1 MSDKETLTQA
11 ERGEQM
17 RRMIVGDE
25 YVDHMLATRTPFDT
39 EWQDYLT
46 EQLFGR
52 TWARGIIDH
61 PTLSMINL
69 AMLAGRGCMEEFEIH
84 FRAALTKTGVPLIK
98 LRELLLHI
106 SLYCGAPIGREAF
119 RIARK
124 VFAELEIDLSEID
137 SPAVPV
143 PDRTHSV

>member
-1 MSDKETLTQA
+1 MTPQPTQAELA
-11 ERGEQM
+11 ERGEKM
-17 RRMIVGDE
+17 RRMITTDA
-25 YVDHMLATRTPFDT
+25 YVDHMLATRTPFDS
-39 EWQDYLT
+39 EWQDFLT

-84 FRAALTKTGVPLIK
+84 FRAALTRTGVPLIQ

-106 SLYCGAPIGREAF
+106 AMYCGAPIGRDAF
-119 RIARK
+119 KIARK
-124 VFAELEIDLSEID
+124 CFADLNIDVSEIDL
-137 SPAVPV
+137 PPQ
-143 PDRTHSV
+143 T

>member
-1 MSDKETLTQA
+1 MSTDIEKQSQA
-11 ERGEQM
+11 EVGERM
-17 RRMIVGDE
+17 RRMIVGDA
-25 YVDHMLATRTPFDT
+25 YVDHMIATRTSFDG

-106 SLYCGAPIGREAF
+106 SMYCGAPIGRDAF
-119 RIARK
+119 KIARK
-124 VFAELEIDLSEID
+124 VFEEYGIDVSDID
-137 SPAVPV
+137 GQAGKPGA
-143 PDRTHSV
+143 

>member
-1 MSDKETLTQA
+1 MTNDDKTLSQA
-11 ERGEQM
+11 EAGERM
-17 RRMIVGDE
+17 RRMIVGDD
-25 YVDHMLATRTPFDT
+25 YVDHMLATRTSFDS

-61 PTLSMINL
+61 PSLSMINL

-84 FRAALTKTGVPLIK
+84 FRAAITKTKVPLIQ

-106 SLYCGAPIGREAF
+106 SMYCGAPIGRDAF

-124 VFAELEIDLSEID
+124 VFAEYQIDVSDID
-137 SPAVPV
+137 GQAGRK
-143 PDRTHSV
+143 PD

>member
-1 MSDKETLTQA
+1 MSAGEKKLPQA
-11 ERGEQM
+11 EAGEKM
-17 RRMIVGDE
+17 RRMIVGDA
-25 YVDHMLATRTPFDT
+25 YVDHMLATRTSFDS

-61 PTLSMINL
+61 PTLSMVNL
-69 AMLAGRGCMEEFEIH
+69 AMLAGRGCMDEFEIH
-84 FRAALTKTGVPLIK
+84 FRAAITKTKVPLVQ

-119 RIARK
+119 KVAREVFADLDIDVSDIDGEAARK
-124 VFAELEIDLSEID
+124 EA
-137 SPAVPV
+137 
-143 PDRTHSV
+143 

>member
-1 MSDKETLTQA
+1 MSSDEKTPSQA
-11 ERGEQM
+11 EAGEKM
-17 RRMIVGDE
+17 RRMIVGDA
-25 YVDHMLATRTPFDT
+25 YVDHMLATRTSFDS

-69 AMLAGRGCMEEFEIH
+69 AMLAGRGCMDEFEIH
-84 FRAALTKTGVPLIK
+84 FRAAITKTKVPLIQ

-106 SLYCGAPIGREAF
+106 SMYCGAPIGREAF
-119 RIARK
+119 KVARE
-124 VFAELEIDLSEID
+124 VFADLGIDVSDID
-137 SPAVPV
+137 GQASQK
-143 PDRTHSV
+143 RS